1 MSGNKIKR
9 VIDKIMKNEML
20 KKIMEKILLSIIDVV
35 TDEYI
40 KKKSQDTD
48 KALQNEGAFFIV
60 KNIYILITTKVI
72 KKQFI
77 IYLR

>member
-35 TDEYI
+35 TDEYM

-48 KALQNEGAFFIV
+48 KAL
-60 KNIYILITTKVI
+60 
-72 KKQFI
+72 
-77 IYLR
+77 

>member
-1 MSGNKIKR
+1 MSGNKIKK

-35 TDEYI
+35 TDEYM

-48 KALQNEGAFFIV
+48 KAL
-60 KNIYILITTKVI
+60 
-72 KKQFI
+72 
-77 IYLR
+77 

>member
-48 KALQNEGAFFIV
+48 KAL
-60 KNIYILITTKVI
+60 
-72 KKQFI
+72 
-77 IYLR
+77 